1 MCFLFPFLFQ
11 FFGCR
16 SSRDSD
22 VNNTII
28 YFLKTRVENGDNI
41 LIFDTGY
48 RSEEKNHETQSMGYN
63 SERWAVRKKPTTL
76 NNKDEVIT
84 TANPQAGQFPK
95 N

>member
-11 FFGCR
+11 FFECR

-22 VNNTII
+22 VNNTIV
-28 YFLKTRVENGDNI
+28 YFLKTQVEKGDNI
-41 LIFDTGY
+41 LLFDTGY
-48 RSEEKNHETQSMGYN
+48 RSEKNHETQSMGYN
-63 SERWAVRKKPTTL
+63 SERWTVGKKPTNL